1 MMSNQNRGL
10 TGTLVLGL
18 VLALGSTAAVAK
30 RPNNSNTITLMQLG
44 DTHGHMHSHPE
55 IFPDGRIDP
64 HSGGLAKLTTLINE
78 VRADNPDSLLL
89 AIGDT
94 THGSA
99 EMLFSGGELIV
110 PWLNSIGIDAFTPGN
125 WDFGWGPRV
134 YRQRFTPNTSIELAP
149 NNRTT
154 VAWMIPGCNVP
165 GGLVPYAD
173 CHLLKANFDTVAMNL
188 YNFNEV
194 AGQTNPAQPLGPL
207 VHAPYKIIPVNGKK
221 VAVLGLTSDVV
232 PQQAQAFNTGFRFT
246 MGYKE
251 MPANIAAA
259 KADGADLIVVLSE
272 LGLAKNVQMVKEFPE
287 IDVMFSGHTHE
298 RTPEAVV
305 IEHSDENGSYISLV
319 TESGEDSFL
328 GRLDLKINGSGQITD
343 YTWNLMEAD
352 STVDEDPVVE
362 AMVDDALSSFHDKLP
377 NGDPNPDFQC
387 HTFGV
392 NAFPFGKG
400 HTLCDS
406 FDTLVGH
413 TEPTIQRWNVLE
425 DISNNVMVDA
435 FADLAKSLGV
445 TDSKGNLLT
454 DANTLSTTNGF
465 RFDIVIPGSDDINPA
480 TGTHFSG
487 DITIGDLY
495 DYYPIGAATGLAEYT
510 GGRLKNHWEGILN
523 NVFDPNPFRQRGG
536 WFLGFT
542 NNMHFD
548 IRLSDDFPLSI
559 SYGKRIANVT
569 IDGAR
574 VDDSKI
580 YTLASCYPHG
590 NPTDEV
596 CRTAGA
602 TNLRF
607 ITAPEE
613 DCGPGGTDNV
623 FVFNGGSAPC
633 QLDMSATFAVVPPV
647 VTAAQ
652 LPVFDPSRTPLFR
665 KVAPDNFVHPV
676 DALRR
681 YLAFHTV
688 NVMDDGLGRV
698 TSPDPVPVSEFGGAG
713 IVQPTQGAG
722 AEWLKRE
729 FITTDGQNQ
738 Q

>member
-1 MMSNQNRGL
+1 LRLLKPRIASLL
-10 TGTLVLGL
+10 TAMTFSV
-18 VLALGSTAAVAK
+18 VSAQALAAK
-30 RPNNSNTITLMQLG
+30 NITLMQLG
-44 DTHGHMHSHPE
+44 DVHGHMHEHTE
-55 IFPDGRIDP
+55 IFPDGRIDAN
-64 HSGGLAKLTTLINE
+64 SGGIAKLTTLIKE

-99 EMLFSGGELIV
+99 EMLFSLGELIV
-110 PWLNSIGIDAFTPGN
+110 PWLNSIEIDAFTPGN

-134 YRQRFTPNTSIELAP
+134 YRQRFTPNTTIELAP

-154 VAWMIPGCNVP
+154 IAWLYNDPDPDSGKKCNQP
-165 GGLVPYAD
+165 GGLKPYSE
-173 CHLLKANFDTVAMNL
+173 CHLIKVNFPTVAMNV

-194 AGQTNPAQPLGPL
+194 AGLNNPAQPLGPL
-207 VHAPYKIIPVNGKK
+207 VHAPYIIKEVNDVK
-221 VAVLGLTSDVV
+221 VAILGLTTDVV

-259 KADGADLIVVLSE
+259 KAEGADLIVVMSE

-298 RTPEAVV
+298 RTPEAIV
-305 IEHSDENGSYISLV
+305 IEHEGGGISIV

-328 GRLDLKINGSGQITD
+328 GRLDLKLTGNGKINKYKWT
-343 YTWNLMEAD
+343 LMEAD
-352 STVDEDPVVE
+352 HTVIGDPEV
-362 AMVDDALSSFHDKLP
+362 DALVDAALEPFEDGKE
-377 NGDPNPDFQC
+377 C

-392 NAFPFGKG
+392 NAFPYGKG
-400 HTLCDS
+400 HTLCDT
-406 FDTLVGH
+406 FDTVVGH
-413 TEPTIQRWNVLE
+413 TEVTIQRFNVLE
-425 DISNNVMVDA
+425 DVSNNVMVDA
-435 FADLAKSLGV
+435 FLDLAENLGV
-445 TDSKGNLLT
+445 TDSRNNPLT

-465 RFDIVIPGSDDINPA
+465 RFDIVIPGEGEMLADGSMA
-480 TGTHFSG
+480 SG
-487 DITIGDLY
+487 NITIGDLY

-510 GGRLKNHWEGILN
+510 GGRLKLHWEGILN
-523 NVFDPNPFRQRGG
+523 NVFDPNPYRQRGG

-542 NNMHFD
+542 RNMHFD
-548 IRLSDDFPLSI
+548 LRLSDDFPLSI

-596 CRTAGA
+596 CRTSGA

-607 ITAPEE
+607 ITADQEG
-613 DCGPGGTDNV
+613 GPGPTD
-623 FVFNGGSAPC
+623 FNGNR
-633 QLDMSATFAVVPPV
+633 QLDMSGQFFVVDPV
-647 VTAAQ
+647 VTDDQ
-652 LPVFDPSRTPLFR
+652 LPVFDPARTPIFR

-681 YLAFHTV
+681 YLAVHTV
-688 NVMDDGLGRV
+688 NLIDDGLGRV
-698 TSPDPVPVSEFGGAG
+698 SAIDPVPVSEFGGSG

-729 FITTDGQNQ
+729 FIED
-738 Q
+738 

>member
-1 MMSNQNRGL
+1 MISNQNRGL

-18 VLALGSTAAVAK
+18 ALALGSTATVAK
-30 RPNNSNTITLMQLG
+30 NPNNSNTITLMQLG
-44 DTHGHMHSHPE
+44 DVHGHMHEHTE
-55 IFPDGRIDP
+55 IFPDGRIDE
-64 HSGGLAKLTTLINE
+64 HSGGIAKLTTLIKQ
-78 VRADNPDSLLL
+78 VRASTPNSLLL

-110 PWLNSIGIDAFTPGN
+110 PWLNSIDIDVFTPGN

-134 YRQRFTPNTSIELAP
+134 YRQRFTPNTTIALAP

-154 VAWMIPGCNVP
+154 IAWMDEQLGNNCNQP
-165 GGLVPYAD
+165 GGLKPYAD
-173 CHLLKANFDTVAMNL
+173 CHVTKATFPTVAMNV
-188 YNFNEV
+188 YNYDEV
-194 AGQTNPAQPLGPL
+194 AAQTNTAQPLGPL
-207 VHAPYKIIPVNGKK
+207 VHAPYKIKEVGGKK

-259 KADGADLIVVLSE
+259 QADGADLIVVLSE

-298 RTPEAVV
+298 RTPEAIV
-305 IEHSDENGSYISLV
+305 INHSNEDGGGISLV

-328 GRLDLKINGSGQITD
+328 GRLDLKINGAGKIID
-343 YTWNLMEAD
+343 YTWDLMEAD
-352 STVDEDPVVE
+352 STVAEDPEVE
-362 AMVDDALSSFHDKLP
+362 AMVDDALSTFHDTLP

-392 NAFPFGKG
+392 NAFPFGTG

-406 FDTLVGH
+406 FDAVVGH
-413 TEPTIQRWNVLE
+413 TNPTIQRWNVLE

-435 FADLAKSLGV
+435 FADLAKSLGAY
-445 TDSKGNLLT
+445 DSKSNPLT

-465 RFDIVIPGSDDINPA
+465 RFDIVIPGSDD
-480 TGTHFSG
+480 GFSG

-510 GGRLKNHWEGILN
+510 GGRLKLHWEGILN
-523 NVFDPNPFRQRGG
+523 NVFDPNPYRQRGG

-548 IRLSDDFPLSI
+548 IRLSDDFPRSI

-569 IDGAR
+569 VGGAR
-574 VDDSKI
+574 IDDSKI

-607 ITAPEE
+607 ITAPQETT
-613 DCGPGGTDNV
+613 GPMDIFGNR
-623 FVFNGGSAPC
+623 
-633 QLDMSATFAVVPPV
+633 QLDMNGTFAVVDPV
-647 VTAAQ
+647 ITDAQ
-652 LPVFDPSRTPLFR
+652 LPVFDPARTPVFR

-688 NVMDDGLGRV
+688 DESTDGLGRV
-698 TSPDPVPVSEFGGAG
+698 TAVDPVPVSEFGGPG

>member
-1 MMSNQNRGL
+1 MTFSVVSAQA
-10 TGTLVLGL
+10 
-18 VLALGSTAAVAK
+18 LAAK
-30 RPNNSNTITLMQLG
+30 NITLMQLG
-44 DTHGHMHSHPE
+44 DVHGHMHEHTE
-55 IFPDGRIDP
+55 IFPDGRIDAN
-64 HSGGLAKLTTLINE
+64 SGGIAKLTTLIKE

-99 EMLFSGGELIV
+99 EMLFSLGELIV
-110 PWLNSIGIDAFTPGN
+110 PWLNSIEIDAFTPGN

-134 YRQRFTPNTSIELAP
+134 YRQRFTPNTTIELAP

-154 VAWMIPGCNVP
+154 IAWLYNDPDPDSGKKCNQS
-165 GGLVPYAD
+165 GGLKPYSE
-173 CHLLKANFDTVAMNL
+173 CHLIKVNFPTVAMNV

-194 AGQTNPAQPLGPL
+194 AGLNNPAQPLGPL
-207 VHAPYKIIPVNGKK
+207 VHAPYIIKEVNDVK
-221 VAVLGLTSDVV
+221 VAILGLTTDVV

-259 KADGADLIVVLSE
+259 KAEGADLIVVMSE

-298 RTPEAVV
+298 RTPEAIV
-305 IEHSDENGSYISLV
+305 IEHEGGGISIV

-328 GRLDLKINGSGQITD
+328 GRLDLKLTGNGKINKYKWT
-343 YTWNLMEAD
+343 LMEAD
-352 STVDEDPVVE
+352 HTVIGDPEV
-362 AMVDDALSSFHDKLP
+362 DALVDAALEPFEDGKE
-377 NGDPNPDFQC
+377 C

-392 NAFPFGKG
+392 NAFPYGKG
-400 HTLCDS
+400 HTLCDT
-406 FDTLVGH
+406 FDTVVGH
-413 TEPTIQRWNVLE
+413 TEVTIQRFNVLE
-425 DISNNVMVDA
+425 DVSNNVMVDA
-435 FADLAKSLGV
+435 FLDLAENLGV
-445 TDSKGNLLT
+445 TDSRNNPLT

-465 RFDIVIPGSDDINPA
+465 RFDIVIPGEGEMLADGSMA
-480 TGTHFSG
+480 SG
-487 DITIGDLY
+487 NITIGDLY

-510 GGRLKNHWEGILN
+510 GGRLKLHWEGILN
-523 NVFDPNPFRQRGG
+523 NVFDPNPYRQRGG

-542 NNMHFD
+542 RNMHFD
-548 IRLSDDFPLSI
+548 LRLSDDFPLSI

-596 CRTAGA
+596 CRTSGA

-607 ITAPEE
+607 ITADQEG
-613 DCGPGGTDNV
+613 GPGPTD
-623 FVFNGGSAPC
+623 FNGNR
-633 QLDMSATFAVVPPV
+633 QLDMSGQFFVVDPV
-647 VTAAQ
+647 VTDDQ
-652 LPVFDPSRTPLFR
+652 LPVFDPARTPIFR

-681 YLAFHTV
+681 YLAVHTV
-688 NVMDDGLGRV
+688 NLIDDGLGRV
-698 TSPDPVPVSEFGGAG
+698 SAIDPVPVSEFGGSG

-729 FITTDGQNQ
+729 FIED
-738 Q
+738 